1 MEVEINFL
9 EMRIYDLER
18 LNECLERKKSE
29 IMVQLIEEIN
39 FERNRV
45 KIVKEEFEKSVEVFK
60 KQIE

>member
-60 KQIE
+60 KQME